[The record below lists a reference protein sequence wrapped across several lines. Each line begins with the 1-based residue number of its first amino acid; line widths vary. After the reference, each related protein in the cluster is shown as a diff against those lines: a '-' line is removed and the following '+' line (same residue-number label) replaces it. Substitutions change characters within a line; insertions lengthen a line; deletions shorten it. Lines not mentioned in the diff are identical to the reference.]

1 MPAVSVILPTFNRAH
16 LLPEAIESV
25 LGQTYRDLELIV
37 VDDGST
43 DETASVLSRFPKSV
57 RTVRQARGG
66 PSRARN
72 FGMEQARG
80 EFIAFI
86 DSDDLWKPEKLEL
99 QLKVLGADSRTG
111 AVCCDMLERVG
122 MRERPLSFFER
133 IGFTGE
139 LTPRRMF
146 FANSVATPTLL
157 ARRSCLEAAGR
168 FDSDLAGAEDYE
180 YFFRLLRFTSIRAIS
195 RILVIRRL
203 QDDAL
208 SRDRLQMALGT
219 LATLERALQWFPELA
234 DPPGPVSRRF
244 SRLRLDLGYARLL
257 EGDMGGARRDLVR
270 SLRRSPTMGR
280 AWFFLAV
287 SLLGR
292 SGFRVLR
299 KWRRSRKEGA
309 VASACSGG

>member
-25 LGQTYRDLELIV
+25 LGQTFRDLELIV
-37 VDDGST
+37 IDDGST
-43 DETASVLSRFPKSV
+43 DGTASVLSRFPKSV

-72 FGMEQARG
+72 LGMKQARG

-99 QLKVLGADSRTG
+99 QLKMLRSDSGTG

-122 MRERPLSFFER
+122 KRELSLSFFER

-146 FANSVATPTLL
+146 FSNPIATPTLL
-157 ARRSCLEAAGR
+157 ARRSCLETAGR
-168 FDSDLAGAEDYE
+168 FDPNMAEAEDYE
-180 YFFRLLRFTSIRAIS
+180 YFFRLLRFTPVRVIF

-208 SRDRLQMALGT
+208 SRDRLKMALGT
-219 LATLERALQWFPELA
+219 LTTLERALEWFPDLA
-234 DPPGPVSRRF
+234 TPSGPVSRRF

-270 SLRRSPTMGR
+270 SLRGCPTMGR

-292 SGFRVLR
+292 SGFRALR
-299 KWRRSRKEGA
+299 KWRRSRKEGT
-309 VASACSGG
+309 VASACSEG